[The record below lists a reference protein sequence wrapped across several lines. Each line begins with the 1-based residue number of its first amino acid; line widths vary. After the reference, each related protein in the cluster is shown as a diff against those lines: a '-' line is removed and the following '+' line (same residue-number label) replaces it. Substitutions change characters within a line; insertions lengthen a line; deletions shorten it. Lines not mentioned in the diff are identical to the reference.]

1 MTAPGSTRR
10 RALRAGLAPSLLS
23 LAALAPY
30 DAPAAT
36 AADTSAA
43 TGQQPVAHAPASLD
57 EWARGARFLAWSAA
71 MEGRKAEALAAV
83 QSVAQHVPLD
93 MDLSMGDSGWN
104 LSPQY
109 AVLVRFG
116 LWDELLALG
125 APQARA
131 PGLTL
136 GWLYG
141 RGMALAA
148 RGQTDAAREALA
160 QIQQLRTQVG
170 DDSRA
175 GGNGLR
181 NVLDIA
187 EPIVAARI
195 AATAGRSEEAI
206 AQLEKAVAAEDRL
219 GYNEPSDWF
228 FPARHLLGAQLLLA
242 GRAPQAE
249 QVYREDLRRNP
260 ANGWSLFG
268 LAAALRAQGRSAEA
282 ARTTAEFRT
291 AWQHADVRLTASA
304 FWFAGADT
312 TSCECQRTV
321 SRDR

>member
-83 QSVAQHVPLD
+83 QSVAQH
-93 MDLSMGDSGWN
+93 DSGWN

-160 QIQQLRTQVG
+160 QIQQLRTQLG